1 MLFSNDMQEKEY
13 RHGLIDAQ
21 IEIDLPFQIRALRK
35 QQDLTQPQLADLTG
49 MKQSRI
55 SRMEKPGGASFTLET
70 LRRLAKAFDVA
81 LIVRFA
87 RFGELVKWSK
97 EFEPDSFVVPSFDK
111 ECQVL
116 EEREKVLQSA
126 RTEGKLVTIARPRIR
141 WSGAGRRTKP
151 TRSPGS
157 ARPRKLTRTEQL
169 RPLAMATG
177 GESIRGWAPSRSNN
191 TCSSLALVGSGNAL
205 VGSGNACSGSAS
217 KIGGLDG
224 NR

>member
-1 MLFSNDMQEKEY
+1 MLFPNDMQEKEY

-35 QQDLTQPQLADLTG
+35 QQDLTQPQLADLAG

-55 SRMEKPGGASFTLET
+55 SKMEKPGGASFTLET

-111 ECQVL
+111 EYRAL
-116 EEREKVLQSA
+116 EEREKALQSA
-126 RTEGKLVTIARPRIR
+126 REEGKLVTIPRLRIR
-141 WSGAGRRTKP
+141 WSGARRRTKP
-151 TRSPGS
+151 KRSPGS
-157 ARPRKLTRTEQL
+157 ARPRKLTRTEQPS
-169 RPLAMATG
+169 PLAMAAG
-177 GESIRGWAPSRSNN
+177 GEGIRGWAPSRSNN
-191 TCSSLALVGSGNAL
+191 TCPSLALVGSNE
-205 VGSGNACSGSAS
+205 CSGSTG